1 MKSESEVTQSYPT
14 LCNPVGYCL
23 PDSSIHGILQ
33 ARILEWVAISFSKR
47 SSWPRDRTWVSDEWR
62 QWRVKIKTPL
72 SDLISSYVW
81 CAEALCMTLML
92 FKWMITVKLTLINL
106 VLWEHKLPPPRF
118 LCNVFFQ
125 SKSDQLPAMSTPNY
139 TGYKANKSIKK
150 NLYSE
155 IHVKIS
161 NAKRQRCWFIV
172 FIDKVYRNKSSI

>member
-1 MKSESEVTQSYPT
+1 MFFKYTVH
-14 LCNPVGYCL
+14 C
-23 PDSSIHGILQ
+23 
-33 ARILEWVAISFSKR
+33 
-47 SSWPRDRTWVSDEWR
+47 SDEY
-62 QWRVKIKTPL
+62 TLL
-72 SDLISSYVW
+72 SRNTLTTVFHTHQLNPFNLQTSLDCAGHRHYCVCFSSEW
-81 CAEALCMTLML
+81 SH
-92 FKWMITVKLTLINL
+92 VKLTLINL